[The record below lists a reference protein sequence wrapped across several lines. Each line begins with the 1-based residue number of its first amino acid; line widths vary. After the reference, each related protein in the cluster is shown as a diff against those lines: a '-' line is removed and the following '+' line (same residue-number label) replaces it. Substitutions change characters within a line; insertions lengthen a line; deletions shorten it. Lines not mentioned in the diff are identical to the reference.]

1 MFKRNSYAVVVIV
14 FALGYFITHKE
25 TFNSQIAQQLTA
37 SLDLPAPVAKT
48 NDEPIKT
55 ASKTFDEPPPEEI
68 DSMKVCA
75 EKCKHIPTMC
85 EPNWEKEHV
94 QFPAPQCVH
103 RTGKG
108 EQDPYYPP
116 GRFVEE
122 NRNRYRSSVVLTKW
136 GARRARHDNGQ
147 TARCEDLLNEDAIA
161 NSTEP
166 GPHGPI
172 WNEAPMMWP
181 EEFEAIVKT
190 FAQLRPETY
199 LEWGCGKSTNFYPL
213 LASGKVVA
221 LDNYPPW
228 CETVSKSPVVN
239 CLINEQK
246 RFQFHCIAP
255 LAPEGTVIKLSREG
269 RVLDLSMRKHVAES
283 YVNAIDTAGVPHY
296 DIILVDGR
304 YRAACALKALS
315 YINEH
320 SVVFMHDF
328 FARKKY
334 HIVFDYFDII
344 GYSRSLVILR
354 KKDAAHLPADWK
366 TAYEKVLEIQE

>member
-1 MFKRNSYAVVVIV
+1 MFKRNSYAPYAVVVIV

-25 TFNSQIAQQLTA
+25 AFVSQTA
-37 SLDLPAPVAKT
+37 LQRTPLLHVNLPA
-48 NDEPIKT
+48 
-55 ASKTFDEPPPEEI
+55 ASKTFDEPPPENI
-68 DSMKVCA
+68 DSIKVCA

-85 EPNWEKEHV
+85 EPNWEKEHIR
-94 QFPAPQCVH
+94 FPAPQCIH
-103 RTGKG
+103 RTVKG

-116 GRFVEE
+116 KLREE
-122 NRNRYRSSVVLTKW
+122 ASRNRYRSSVVLTKW
-136 GARRARHDNGQ
+136 GARRARHDNEQ
-147 TARCEDLLNEDAIA
+147 TARCEDLLDEDAIA
-161 NSTEP
+161 NATGDRP
-166 GPHGPI
+166 QHPV
-172 WNEAPMMWP
+172 WVDAPMMWA

-228 CETVSKSPVVN
+228 CEKVSTSPVVN

-246 RFQFHCIAP
+246 RFQFNCIAP
-255 LAPEGTVIKLSREG
+255 LTPQGTEIKLSQMG
-269 RVLDLSMRKHVAES
+269 RVLNSSEQQYVAES

-296 DIILVDGR
+296 DVILVDGR

-315 YINEH
+315 YINER
-320 SVVFMHDF
+320 SVLFIHDF
-328 FARKKY
+328 FGREG
-334 HIVFDYFDII
+334 FGYFRVLEYYDII
-344 GYSRSLVILR
+344 GYARSLVILR

-366 TAYEKVLEIQE
+366 TAYENSLEMQE